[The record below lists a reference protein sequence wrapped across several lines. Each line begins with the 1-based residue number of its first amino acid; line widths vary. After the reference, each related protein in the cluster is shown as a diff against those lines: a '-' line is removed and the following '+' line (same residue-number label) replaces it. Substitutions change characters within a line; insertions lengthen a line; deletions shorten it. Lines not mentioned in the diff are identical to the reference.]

1 MHCTITQITSHCIN
15 LSFSHFV
22 PNLTWGAPIIS
33 AIRPH
38 TEAYF
43 GKVDSS
49 RFE

>member
-1 MHCTITQITSHCIN
+1 MGKHRKHKRKKRNSIDF
-15 LSFSHFV
+15 FSHFV

-43 GKVDSS
+43 GTYT
-49 RFE
+49 